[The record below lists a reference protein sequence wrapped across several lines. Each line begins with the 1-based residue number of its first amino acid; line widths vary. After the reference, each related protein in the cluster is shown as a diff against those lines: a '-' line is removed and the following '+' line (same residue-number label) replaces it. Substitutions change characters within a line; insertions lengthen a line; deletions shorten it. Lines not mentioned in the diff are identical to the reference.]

1 MTDQVQRA
9 ATTER
14 GPERDALQKFAND
27 FKEKK
32 GFYTGVA
39 VVTIVVVIALLA
51 IKKLGGGEAE
61 DHFSPVWS
69 AYSAATDRIVQNRSA
84 TDELADLDRAV
95 ETARGTSAEGAALWL
110 GAIAHYG
117 SAFTKDKLSFEDRKP
132 HLEAARKALQDL
144 KDPRF
149 DYFPPALS
157 RWFTASGKPPVDRL
171 LGQVEADLT
180 WSEANTYSEPKS
192 ADAPTAVL
200 RTDAGDIHLRFY
212 PDLAPKHVENFL
224 MLAKRGAYNGTAFHF
239 VRGGESPIGV
249 SGGDPL
255 TYFYNDG
262 LKKDHVLR
270 WGNGGTGYDVPAEA
284 SRFRMVHRRGIVTA
298 QRRENADWD
307 NGAQFQILLD
317 SDPNLDRTYSPFATV
332 VEGMNV
338 VDTIAARPTAAN
350 HPVFKDDPAFKS
362 LDAQGLIVD
371 PVWIQKVIVYNEA
384 GHADKHDFPLDEG
397 EKKLA
402 TLGSSTLKPLKDEE
416 LRATRKLVDPRETK
430 DFRPGLDIPF
440 PSDIGD
446 LSSAKPEGERRVAE
460 KASATGQ
467 EPEKKDDAVEEP
479 AKEEEKE

>member
-9 ATTER
+9 AATER
-14 GPERDALQKFAND
+14 GPEPDALQKFAAD

-32 GFYTGVA
+32 RFYAGVA
-39 VVTIVVVIALLA
+39 VVAIAIVVAVLA
-51 IKKLGGGEAE
+51 VKYLGGSEEE
-61 DHFSPVWS
+61 DFFSPVWN
-69 AYSAATDRIVQNRSA
+69 AYSLATDRIVQNRA
-84 TDELADLDRAV
+84 AADELADLDRAV
-95 ETARGTSAEGAALWL
+95 ESARGSNAEGAALWL
-110 GAIAHYG
+110 AAIAHYG

-132 HLEAARKALQDL
+132 GLEAAKAVLDEL

-171 LGQVEADLT
+171 LAQVEADLT
-180 WSEANTYSEPKS
+180 WSQAHTYTEPKP
-192 ADAPTAVL
+192 ADSPTAVI
-200 RTDAGDIHLRFY
+200 RTDAGDIHLRFF

-224 MLAKRGAYNGTAFHF
+224 MLAKKGAYNGTAFHF

-270 WGNGGTGYDVPAEA
+270 WGEGSTGYDVPPEE
-284 SRFRMVHRRGIVTA
+284 SRFRMVHRRAVVSA

-317 SDPNLDRTYSPFATV
+317 ADPNLDRTYTPFAIV

-338 VDTIAARPTAAN
+338 VEKAASRPTAAN

-362 LDAQGLIVD
+362 LSAQGLIVD
-371 PVWIQKVIVYNEA
+371 PTWIQKVLVYDASGNAE
-384 GHADKHDFPLDEG
+384 KHEFPLDEG
-397 EKKLA
+397 EKKLSGIA
-402 TLGSSTLKPLKDEE
+402 SSALKPLKGAE
-416 LRATRKLVDPRETK
+416 LRANRKLVDPRKVTEFARGT
-430 DFRPGLDIPF
+430 DTPF
-440 PSDIGD
+440 PSDMAD
-446 LSSAKPEGERRVAE
+446 PAKEKPEGERRVAE

-467 EPEKKDDAVEEP
+467 EPEEKKEGEPAKKDDE
-479 AKEEEKE
+479 